1 LSYTPEKGE
10 GIYQKFVA
18 GQAS

>member
-10 GIYQKFVA
+10 GTYQKFVA